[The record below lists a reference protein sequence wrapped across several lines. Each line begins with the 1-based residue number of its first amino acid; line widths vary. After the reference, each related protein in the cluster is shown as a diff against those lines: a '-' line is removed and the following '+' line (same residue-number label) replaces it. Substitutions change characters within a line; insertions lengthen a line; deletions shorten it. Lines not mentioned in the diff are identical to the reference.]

1 VGPSH
6 HVTTEPVRPL
16 IFHAADLGGT
26 KIGGIQSFV
35 RGFVQFAPD
44 DFAIECVGTTSDPL
58 QRPVGTWTS
67 LDVDGRTIRYL
78 AVQRTDPDERRS
90 RVPVALA
97 YTLSLVRR
105 RPQIRTIGRVLNFHR
120 AGIPLALIHS
130 RSPRVQYVHLNVA
143 DIYAER
149 GESRW
154 RHLPG
159 AYHRI
164 EDLTIP
170 SMDRVYV
177 VNERG
182 VRFYRERHPRHADRI
197 GFLPTWYDPG
207 IFRSPTPDERSAS
220 RLALRQ
226 RIGLPPDSRIVLFV
240 GRLEAQKDPELV
252 VEAFGRAARMLADLH
267 LVIVGSGSMEGVVR
281 RTADGRGLGTRV
293 HTLGALPRRQ
303 VAEAMW
309 AADALLL
316 ASRFEGMPIT
326 VIEALAT
333 GLPVVATAVGEVP
346 RLVET
351 GETGWLATD
360 RAPEAVADGLVAI
373 LEGPL
378 DPMRVAAVE
387 RAAVYR
393 ADRVLEPVY
402 DVHRELAERAAMGR
416 RNNPSGRL

>member
-1 VGPSH
+1 M
-6 HVTTEPVRPL
+6 

-44 DFAIECVGTTSDPL
+44 DFEIECVGTTSEPGE
-58 QRPVGTWTS
+58 RPVGAWTT
-67 LDVDGRTIRYL
+67 LDVDGRRIRYL
-78 AVQRTDPDERRS
+78 AVHRTDPHEGRR
-90 RVPVALA
+90 RVPLALS
-97 YTLSLVRR
+97 YTLSLLRHRR
-105 RPQIRTIGRVLNFHR
+105 RFRTQGRILNFHR
-120 AGIPLALIHS
+120 AGVPLALVNS

-143 DIYAER
+143 DIYAEQ

-154 RHLPG
+154 RRLPG

-182 VRFYRERHPRHADRI
+182 VQFYRQRHPKHADRI

-207 IFRSPTPDERSAS
+207 IFRRPTSDERADVRSAVRA
-220 RLALRQ
+220 RL
-226 RIGLPPDSRIVLFV
+226 GVPPDAPIVLFV
-240 GRLEAQKDPELV
+240 GRLEAQKDPELLVRAFARASHRVEQLRLV
-252 VEAFGRAARMLADLH
+252 V
-267 LVIVGSGSMEGVVR
+267 VGSGSLESTVGATAERLGVGDR
-281 RTADGRGLGTRV
+281 L
-293 HTLGALPRRQ
+293 HLLGALSRQ
-303 VAEAMW
+303 HVAELMW

-351 GETGWLATD
+351 ARTGWLAAD
-360 RAPEAVADGLVAI
+360 RSGEALATGIVTV
-373 LEGPL
+373 LEMAVEPL
-378 DPMRVAAVE
+378 RDAAVE
-387 RAAVYR
+387 RASAYR
-393 ADRVLEPVY
+393 ADRVLAPVY
-402 DVHRELAERAAMGR
+402 AAHRELDLRAGKASAR
-416 RNNPSGRL
+416 